1 MVLVLCEKFGH
12 LNLTF
17 SIGEQISS
25 NGVILIAMTS
35 MAPRGGKAARRVLPC
50 WVERRPEH
58 VTDMCW
64 VAGRFLALLTVHQ
77 RIMGKNGLKKDDVG
91 DLKIIFGCQM
101 LLENQKSTREDLG
114 KYFQQQRNK
123 VDHPVIT
130 IKAFFDSNGGLWQYQ
145 SISGN
150 PTGIFF
156 AMGTQGR
163 QAKTQTIATRRL
175 H

>member
-91 DLKIIFGCQM
+91 DLKIIFVG
-101 LLENQKSTREDLG
+101 S
-114 KYFQQQRNK
+114 
-123 VDHPVIT
+123 PVIPVYLW
-130 IKAFFDSNGGLWQYQ
+130 FHVGNGLEVSVCQY
-145 SISGN
+145 
-150 PTGIFF
+150 
-156 AMGTQGR
+156 
-163 QAKTQTIATRRL
+163 
-175 H
+175 

>member
-91 DLKIIFGCQM
+91 DLKIIFGCWKIKN
-101 LLENQKSTREDLG
+101 LHG
-114 KYFQQQRNK
+114 KTSANTFSNK
-123 VDHPVIT
+123 ETKLTTP
-130 IKAFFDSNGGLWQYQ
+130 SSQ
-145 SISGN
+145 
-150 PTGIFF
+150 
-156 AMGTQGR
+156 
-163 QAKTQTIATRRL
+163 
-175 H
+175 